1 MVSAIPQE
9 RLAEIVREARS
20 RSGVPAV
27 AAGLLVGERVE
38 LAADGPVEVT
48 KEGQPAPKCSDL
60 RAGNEFIREMVRVV
74 VKPVGRGRKVPVAD
88 RVEVNCLTPASASV
102 PTTAEVEAVAS

>member
-38 LAADGPVEVT
+38 LAADGPVEV
-48 KEGQPAPKCSDL
+48 E
-60 RAGNEFIREMVRVV
+60 
-74 VKPVGRGRKVPVAD
+74 
-88 RVEVNCLTPASASV
+88 TPSIGLIWASTSS
-102 PTTAEVEAVAS
+102 T